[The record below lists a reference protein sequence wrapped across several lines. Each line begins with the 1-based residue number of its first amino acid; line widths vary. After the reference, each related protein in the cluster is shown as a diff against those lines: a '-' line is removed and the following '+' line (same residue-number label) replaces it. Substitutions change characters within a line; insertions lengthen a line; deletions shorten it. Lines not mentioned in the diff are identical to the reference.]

1 MMECKEV
8 MRRLEGL
15 IPPACASD
23 WDNVG
28 LLVGDPKK
36 KVDKILVALDASDQV
51 LDQAE
56 AVGADMLLTHH
67 PLIFSPVKNVREDD
81 FIGWRIRRMI
91 RMDLSY
97 YAMHTN

>member
-1 MMECKEV
+1 M
-8 MRRLEGL
+8 
-15 IPPACASD
+15 
-23 WDNVG
+23 G

-67 PLIFSPVKNVREDD
+67 PD
-81 FIGWRIRRMI
+81 FFACEKCAGG
-91 RMDLSY
+91 
-97 YAMHTN
+97 

>member
-56 AVGADMLLTHH
+56 AVGGGYAAHAS
-67 PLIFSPVKNVREDD
+67 SPD
-81 FIGWRIRRMI
+81 FFACEKCAGG
-91 RMDLSY
+91 
-97 YAMHTN
+97 